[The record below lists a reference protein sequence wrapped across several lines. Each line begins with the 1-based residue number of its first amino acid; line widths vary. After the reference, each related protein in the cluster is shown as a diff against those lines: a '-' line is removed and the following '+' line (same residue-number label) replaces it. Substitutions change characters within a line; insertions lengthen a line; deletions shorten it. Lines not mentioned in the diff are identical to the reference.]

1 MFFVRKQKVKS
12 YLIYNYVKTANF
24 HIWETRSKEYFSLL
38 SIKPATQ
45 ICQITQISVRTV
57 KTSKSKLVHPFLF
70 QSVSSGSQ
78 GRQSG
83 SCCQISCKLA
93 SLSSEGG
100 GRRTKI
106 GRTEVKSPIQQI
118 LWNSAL
124 WRTDSINFWR
134 ASFKTISPSPAKKIK
149 KKLWGYNRVHVQ
161 VFSTVESKRTISVKL
176 LGYRCCFS
184 VSPIHC
190 FWESSARLDLWTWLI
205 SYLDH
210 LARTPS
216 SVWTCISDA

>member
-1 MFFVRKQKVKS
+1 MFLCQKAKSKS
-12 YLIYNYVKTANF
+12 YLIYNYVKTAKF
-24 HIWETRSKEYFSLL
+24 HIWETGSKEYFSLL

-45 ICQITQISVRTV
+45 IRQITQITVRTV
-57 KTSKSKLVHPFLF
+57 KSSKSKLVHPFLF

-106 GRTEVKSPIQQI
+106 DRTEVKSPIQQI

-124 WRTDSINFWR
+124 WRTDSNHGGLNFVVELLENIILTRLPFTCKINYEDII
-134 ASFKTISPSPAKKIK
+134 SFMSKCFPRLRLNVPS
-149 KKLWGYNRVHVQ
+149 LWGSLVTVAVLVLHLVT
-161 VFSTVESKRTISVKL
+161 VFGNL
-176 LGYRCCFS
+176 LR
-184 VSPIHC
+184 
-190 FWESSARLDLWTWLI
+190 
-205 SYLDH
+205 
-210 LARTPS
+210 
-216 SVWTCISDA
+216 VWTCELD